1 MMKALVLAEKPS
13 VGKDLARV
21 LGCTNTQKNFC
32 EGAQYVVT
40 WALGHLVTLADP
52 HIYDQKLKQWRM
64 DDLPMLPQTMKL
76 QVIRSTSHQFRAVS
90 HLMQREDISELIIAT
105 DAGREGELVARWIMK
120 LAGWKKPVKRLWIS
134 SQTDEAIRAGFAN
147 LKPGRMYD
155 PLYASAQC
163 RAEADWLIGLN
174 VTRALTCKYD
184 ISLNAGRVQTP
195 TLAIMVKREQEIK
208 QFTPVDYWTIEADFG
223 DYTGL
228 WRNAHGN
235 SRIFDHPKAQEL
247 TERIAGQTGM
257 IEELSIK
264 PVVEPP
270 PLAYDLTELQRDAN
284 RFFGFS
290 AKKTLS
296 VLQNLYEHEKLV
308 TYPRTDSRY
317 ITTDMVSTLP
327 RRLKSIATGPYARW
341 AEAIFDQPLNPGK
354 RLVNDSKVSDH
365 HAIIPTEEVPKL
377 SALAEDER
385 KIYDLVIKRFLVVL
399 SPPYLYER
407 ITLVVNVKGE
417 RFYAQG
423 KQEKDRGWKAIAS
436 GASDES
442 SSDEETLIDQPLKQ
456 YRKGEQFTVQRCQIR
471 QAQTTPPP
479 RYTEATLLTA
489 MESPGKFIAD
499 EELRESIKAGGLGTP
514 ATRAEIIEKLIS
526 NHYIDRNGKSLIPT
540 SKAFELIEL
549 APPELTTPELTAQ
562 WELRLAHIAKGEE
575 RRDRFMADIR
585 QNTSELVQSIR
596 ESTAT
601 YSPANTSQTKCP
613 MCGKPMLSVKAK
625 KGSKLVC
632 SDKRCGYEEFEKGND
647 AFQFKRSK
655 KESQMNKRLIRQYSD
670 HSSSATNL
678 GNLLKA
684 ALDDHKSE
692 S

>member
-32 EGAQYVVT
+32 EGAHYVVT

-64 DDLPMLPQTMKL
+64 EDLPMLPQTMKL
-76 QVIRSTSHQFRAVS
+76 QVIRSTSHQFRVVS
-90 HLMQREDISELIIAT
+90 QLMQREDIGELIIAT

-120 LAGWKKPVKRLWIS
+120 LVGWKKSVKRLWIS

-147 LKPGRMYD
+147 LKPGVMYET
-155 PLYASAQC
+155 LYASAQC
-163 RAEADWLIGLN
+163 RAEADWLVGLN

-208 QFTPVDYWTIEADFG
+208 QFTPVDYWTVEADFG

-247 TERIAGQTGM
+247 AEQITGQTGM
-257 IEELSIK
+257 IEELNVK

-317 ITTDMVSTLP
+317 ITTDMVNTLP

-341 AEAIFDQPLNPGK
+341 AEMLLAHPLNPGK

-365 HAIIPTEEVPKL
+365 HAIIPTEEIPKL

-385 KIYDLVIKRFLVVL
+385 KVYDLVIKRFLVVL
-399 SPPYLYER
+399 SPPYLYDR
-407 ITLVVNVKGE
+407 TTLVVNINGE

-423 KQEKDRGWKAIAS
+423 KQEKDRAWKAIAS
-436 GASDES
+436 GAIDES
-442 SSDEETLIDQPLKQ
+442 PHDEERLLDQPLQQ
-456 YRKGEQFTVQRCQIR
+456 YRQGEQFPVRRCQIR

-489 MESPGKFIAD
+489 MESPGKFIED

-526 NHYIDRNGKSLIPT
+526 NHYIDRNGKSLTPT
-540 SKAFELIEL
+540 PKAFELIEL

-562 WELRLAHIAKGEE
+562 WELRLTNIAKGEE

-585 QNTSELVQSIR
+585 QNTIKLVQSIR

-613 MCGKPMLSVKAK
+613 MCGKPMLAVKAK

-632 SDKRCGYEEFEKGND
+632 SDKRCGYEEFEKGDD

-655 KESQMNKRLIRQYSD
+655 KEGQMNKRLIRQYSD

-678 GNLLKA
+678 GELLKA
-684 ALDDHKSE
+684 ALDEGKPE